1 MQKSRVD
8 LNGNKKW
15 KQESENFTDDEKAI
29 LEAVRFPKEL
39 ASDRALQRRV
49 KKEHLNG
56 FFNPKLHPSIEDV
69 SYIVVTKKVAAN
81 QITRKEL
88 KLNENKQAVYLT
100 EKEFQ
105 EKERTVD
112 YEMVYCDANFIQ
124 SELDWLFGHFA
135 APKPTPNATNTTTKA
150 NTTTKLTKKQKELV
164 DKLIAE
170 QNDAVEVSEQ
180 TGIDKQIIIDYLKE
194 KASGKE

>member
-1 MQKSRVD
+1 MQKSRVE
-8 LNGNKKW
+8 LNGFKKW
-15 KQESENFTDDEKAI
+15 KQEGANFTEDEKAI

-49 KKEHLNG
+49 KKDHLNG
-56 FFNPKLHPSIEDV
+56 FFNPKSRPSIEDV

-88 KLNENKQAVYLT
+88 KLDENKRAVYLT

-112 YEMVYCDANFIQ
+112 YEMVYCDANFIE
-124 SELDWLFGHFA
+124 SELEWLFGHFA
-135 APKPTPNATNTTTKA
+135 APKPTPNATTTTKA
-150 NTTTKLTKKQKELV
+150 NTTTKLTKKQKDLV

-180 TGIDKQIIIDYLKE
+180 TGIDKQVIIDHLKD